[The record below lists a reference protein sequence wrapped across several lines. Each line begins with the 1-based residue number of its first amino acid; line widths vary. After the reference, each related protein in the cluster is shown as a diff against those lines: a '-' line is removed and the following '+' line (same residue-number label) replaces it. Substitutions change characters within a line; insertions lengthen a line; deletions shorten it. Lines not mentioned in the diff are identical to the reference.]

1 MQVPWQLFGLAALA
15 LVAGASFVTQAA
27 VNTSL
32 RLSLNSACWASFVS
46 YLGGT
51 IVMLAVIVATREAWP
66 QPEAMA
72 RSSWISWTGGF
83 WGAVYVVITV
93 LLLPHLGAAT
103 LLALIVT
110 GMMLASLTFDHF
122 GILGVPQQAIDLP
135 RLLGAALLVLG
146 VILIRR

>member
-1 MQVPWQLFGLAALA
+1 MPWHLLGLGALA
-15 LVAGASFVTQAA
+15 IVAGASFVTQAA

-32 RLSLNSACWASFVS
+32 RLSLDSDSWASFVS

-51 IVMLAVIVATREAWP
+51 IVMLVVIMVMREGWP
-66 QPEAMA
+66 QPEYVA
-72 RSSWISWTGGF
+72 RSSWLSWTGGF

-110 GMMLASLTFDHF
+110 GMMLASLVFDHF
-122 GILGVPQQAIDLP
+122 GVLGVPQQSIDLP
-135 RLLGAALLVLG
+135 RIIGAALLVVG